1 MELRDRPLEK
11 LWGGRGI
18 FEAQE
23 FSSLSNSLYEF
34 FLGHSMYIFRVNWR
48 ARIFFHLIFPS
59 ANFFFVLRTPPPPPP
74 PRFLMVRP

>member
-11 LWGGRGI
+11 LWGGGGG
-18 FEAQE
+18 E
-23 FSSLSNSLYEF
+23 FSRRRNFFSLSNSLYEF

-59 ANFFFVLRTPPPPPP
+59 ANFFFVLRPPP
-74 PRFLMVRP
+74 